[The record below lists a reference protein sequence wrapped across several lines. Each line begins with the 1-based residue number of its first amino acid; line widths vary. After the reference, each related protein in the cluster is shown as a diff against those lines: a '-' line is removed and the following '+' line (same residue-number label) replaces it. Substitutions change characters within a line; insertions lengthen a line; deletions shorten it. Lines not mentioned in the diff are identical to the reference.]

1 MQQHRS
7 SYSAPIH
14 QHHCPTLANLAL
26 PLLRRWPGQVW
37 DAGKATSQQL
47 RIRRAGQLVVFFG
60 DNSFGWFPAELLVDF
75 AEHLEE
81 KAKQKTGNKARGW
94 PWVRFEPQKVA

>member
-1 MQQHRS
+1 M
-7 SYSAPIH
+7 API
-14 QHHCPTLANLAL
+14 
-26 PLLRRWPGQVW
+26 RRWPGQVW

>member
-1 MQQHRS
+1 M
-7 SYSAPIH
+7 API
-14 QHHCPTLANLAL
+14 
-26 PLLRRWPGQVW
+26 RRWPGQVW

-81 KAKQKTGNKARGW
+81 KAKQKTGNKARLA
-94 PWVRFEPQKVA
+94 PNITPTRSPDPDPNPNPHPHPSRNREPNLNP